1 MQSGRYNK
9 GNEGRRRRRWLI
21 LEWGGKGEKKR
32 REGLEGEKRN
42 TNRRRGG
49 MGEDL
54 GAGVEDMMDAI
65 R

>member
-1 MQSGRYNK
+1 MVNFRG
-9 GNEGRRRRRWLI
+9 EGI
-21 LEWGGKGEKKR
+21 
-32 REGLEGEKRN
+32 REGLEGEKRS

-54 GAGVEDMMDAI
+54 GAGVEGMMDVI